1 MPNLI
6 DLFTT
11 GLFMHYIYG
20 SSIGNSSGGNLN
32 IAMSYVTFN
41 FLSKRSSKYTTI
53 RDIMIDL
60 SSAYGSIYI
69 NASGSISS
77 AIAGYNTIQYGSLC
91 ALRISNSSIYPIFTY
106 VPSNSTHHSVAMT
119 NGNISL
125 SNLAQNAVTDT
136 VINLYN

>member
-1 MPNLI
+1 MSYLI

-11 GLFMHYIYG
+11 GLYMHYIYG
-20 SSIGNSSGGNLN
+20 ASIGNSSGGNLN

-41 FLSKRSSKYTTI
+41 FLSKRSSKYTKFQ
-53 RDIMIDL
+53 DILTDL

-69 NASGSISS
+69 NASGYISS
-77 AIAGYNTIQYGSLC
+77 APSGYNTIYRGSLC
-91 ALRISNSSIYPIFTY
+91 ALYLNNSSIYPIFTY
-106 VPSNSTHHSVAMT
+106 VVTNTTNHTVART
-119 NGNISL
+119 NGNITL